1 MLEDERINILVHIMD
16 EWLTLIKMDLKKLI
30 GEAGNQLVKAKNYT
44 TKATQEKAKNL
55 GMSKSGTG
63 VHSPTSFGVSAE
75 TGAPPV
81 SARMAGGIGLQKVA
95 ATLIHT
101 GVNKYLMPEIDKQ
114 LKGVANN
121 IKKDLQIKNHVAK
134 GGKVA
139 HKPSVSM

>member
-1 MLEDERINILVHIMD
+1 
-16 EWLTLIKMDLKKLI
+16 MDLVKLI
-30 GEAGNQLVKAKNYT
+30 GDAGNQLVKAKNYT

-101 GVNKYLMPEIDKQ
+101 GINQYVMPEIDKQ